1 MDRSSFKWVLIEFP
15 SCFFDHWEMCPF
27 VLAFFKIKVGAY
39 WWTALE
45 RLWPCSL
52 VRNRRVRFRFF
63 ARGSRSF
70 ITVRSR
76 TDEPHSTELNRIFVL
91 YFLFLFLFFCLLTSF
106 KSHPSDFDRSL
117 YLPPFFLRLA
127 SGCWWFSFKKKSCS
141 LTFLFCFV
149 FSCCCCCCFSLL
161 RTRTLF
167 RCNSRRIR
175 CGFSGLSGL
184 AADSIADSVR
194 IRCGFGADCRR
205 AATSATPLFLAARRP
220 PFRRSNRR
228 HPTRPASEKVSN
240 VIVLFVCLFVCF
252 FTFFSFSFPVSFCSA
267 HQSRHPIG
275 MAIDDSP
282 SVIKGNSIWAHF
294 FFKSGLVAFFSV
306 HEECVNSWSI

>member
-194 IRCGFGADCRR
+194 IRCGFGADSVRIADGPPQAQR
-205 AATSATPLFLAARRP
+205 HFSWQQGDHHSGAAIDGTQLALPRKRWATWLFC
-220 PFRRSNRR
+220 
-228 HPTRPASEKVSN
+228 
-240 VIVLFVCLFVCF
+240 LFVCLFVCF
-252 FTFFSFSFPVSFCSA
+252 FTFFLFLFLFLFVLLIKA
-267 HQSRHPIG
+267 
-275 MAIDDSP
+275 AIR
-282 SVIKGNSIWAHF
+282 
-294 FFKSGLVAFFSV
+294 LVWRSM
-306 HEECVNSWSI
+306 IPLP

>member
-194 IRCGFGADCRR
+194 IRCGLQTGRHKRNATFPGSKATTIPAQQSTAPNSPCLGKGEQRDC
-205 AATSATPLFLAARRP
+205 F
-220 PFRRSNRR
+220 
-228 HPTRPASEKVSN
+228 VC
-240 VIVLFVCLFVCF
+240 LFVCLFVFSLFFFFFSCF
-252 FTFFSFSFPVSFCSA
+252 FLFCS
-267 HQSRHPIG
+267 SKP
-275 MAIDDSP
+275 P
-282 SVIKGNSIWAHF
+282 SDWYGDRWFPFRNKRQFDLGSF
-294 FFKSGLVAFFSV
+294 FLKSGLVAFFSV

>member
-127 SGCWWFSFKKKSCS
+127 SGCWWFSLKKKVVHWRFSFV
-141 LTFLFCFV
+141 LFFLVVVVVVFLFCGRGHSSDVILVGSGADFRG
-149 FSCCCCCCFSLL
+149 CPDWL
-161 RTRTLF
+161 RTRL
-167 RCNSRRIR
+167 RIR
-175 CGFSGLSGL
+175 CGFG
-184 AADSIADSVR
+184 ADSVR
-194 IRCGFGADCRR
+194 IRCGLQTGRHKRNATFPGSKATTIPAQQSTAPNSPCLGKGEQRDC
-205 AATSATPLFLAARRP
+205 F
-220 PFRRSNRR
+220 
-228 HPTRPASEKVSN
+228 VC
-240 VIVLFVCLFVCF
+240 LFVCLFVFSLF
-252 FTFFSFSFPVSFCSA
+252 FLFLFLFLFVLLIKA
-267 HQSRHPIG
+267 
-275 MAIDDSP
+275 AIR
-282 SVIKGNSIWAHF
+282 
-294 FFKSGLVAFFSV
+294 LVWRSM
-306 HEECVNSWSI
+306 IPLP

>member
-194 IRCGFGADCRR
+194 IRCGLQTGRHKRNATFPGSKATTIPAQQSTAPNSPCLGKGEQRDC
-205 AATSATPLFLAARRP
+205 F
-220 PFRRSNRR
+220 
-228 HPTRPASEKVSN
+228 VC
-240 VIVLFVCLFVCF
+240 LFVCLFVFSLF
-252 FTFFSFSFPVSFCSA
+252 FLFLFLFLFVLLIKA
-267 HQSRHPIG
+267 
-275 MAIDDSP
+275 AIR
-282 SVIKGNSIWAHF
+282 
-294 FFKSGLVAFFSV
+294 LVWRSM
-306 HEECVNSWSI
+306 IPLP